1 VTPAVTAGPIVEL
14 RQYTLHPGHRD
25 DLIDL
30 FERELLQPQQ
40 AAGMQ
45 VIGQFRDPDRPD
57 RFVWLRGFADME
69 MRRQALGDFYG
80 GPSWKRYRTEANA
93 TMIDSD
99 NVLLLHPAEPGS
111 GFELPDAAPS
121 PAAAPAPALVVAAL
135 HYFDAP
141 VSLRFL
147 AYFHQQRQPLL
158 AAMGATT
165 LGSFVSDYSKNTFP
179 ALPVRE
185 GEHVFVWFAAFQGDA
200 EWQRCK
206 PLLQAWPI
214 IDADPL
220 APPRMTEIL
229 RLQPTAHSR
238 LGWLSA

>member
-1 VTPAVTAGPIVEL
+1 MTQAIPASPIVEL
-14 RQYTLHPGHRD
+14 RQYTLHPGRRE
-25 DLIDL
+25 DLIEL
-30 FERELLQPQQ
+30 FERELLQPQA

-45 VIGQFRDPDRPD
+45 VIGQFRDLDRPD

-69 MRRQALGDFYG
+69 MRRKALGDFYG
-80 GPSWKRYRTEANA
+80 GPIWKRYRTEANA

-99 NVLLLHPAEPGS
+99 DVLLLHPAEAETA
-111 GFELPDAAPS
+111 FELPDAAPS
-121 PAAAPAPALVVAAL
+121 VDPAAAPALVVAAL
-135 HYFDAP
+135 HYFDAA
-141 VSLRFL
+141 VSPRFL

-158 AAMGATT
+158 AAMGATA
-165 LGSFVSDYSKNTFP
+165 LGSFVSDYSENTFP
-179 ALPVRE
+179 ALPLRE
-185 GEHVFVWFAAFQGDA
+185 GEHVFIWFAAFQGDT

-220 APPRMTEIL
+220 PPPRTTEIL